1 MLLNE
6 RVPVFNYLHP
16 LLHEQNATRK
26 PTHRRAAQD
35 EAHCRANFPIFID
48 SSSASSILRISSPAS
63 GSSTC
68 AVGRKSS
75 GSSHDQHLLP
85 IYHPGPTMTSVVS
98 ILRPLRSTSYFSC
111 SSPPLSPSTHYYRR
125 VHVPRSLPS
134 AAPYNLHTTFNLASS
149 LAFNST
155 FTSVSMLDRYCVQI
169 QRRKTWL
176 VTPRKVHRSQ
186 APFEPADVD
195 LVAINDHTSSL
206 PLRRCVPCCSRVQ
219 HPTPAQWHAS
229 TRKKLTQHLEL
240 GFLHCHHPFA
250 APRSTSGL
258 NLNAS

>member
-1 MLLNE
+1 MSSPSGQKLLNGPTVLLNE

-16 LLHEQNATRK
+16 LLHEQSATRK

-125 VHVPRSLPS
+125 VHVPRSLSS

-149 LAFNST
+149 LAP
-155 FTSVSMLDRYCVQI
+155 LI
-169 QRRKTWL
+169 QHPHLSQCWTDIAFKYRRK
-176 VTPRKVHRSQ
+176 R
-186 APFEPADVD
+186 
-195 LVAINDHTSSL
+195 
-206 PLRRCVPCCSRVQ
+206 
-219 HPTPAQWHAS
+219 
-229 TRKKLTQHLEL
+229 L
-240 GFLHCHHPFA
+240 GL
-250 APRSTSGL
+250 
-258 NLNAS
+258 